1 MRGEITMYKQV
12 KKLLRF
18 DNYKMSKS
26 TDYGYLSVILYL
38 APHTLSGKNIC
49 AWASK
54 GCIKGCLNLS
64 GRGVFNNVKQSRLN
78 KTKYFFAD
86 RPKFLKQ
93 LNHEIKLYDKRA
105 KRMGLKLNV
114 RLNGTSDLVWENYKL
129 ENGLNLMDNNPTI
142 KFHDYTKSLERM
154 KKQLP
159 KNYRLTFSKSES
171 NHNTV
176 QELIMTSKQN
186 IAVVFNK
193 LPKSYLGR
201 KVIDGDLNDLRFKDP
216 LNSIVGL
223 IAKGKAR
230 KDNSGFVINI

>member
-1 MRGEITMYKQV
+1 MYKPV

-38 APHTLSGKNIC
+38 APYTLSGKNIC
-49 AWASK
+49 PWASK

-64 GRGVFNNVKQSRLN
+64 GRGVFDSVKQSRLN

-86 RPKFLKQ
+86 RIKFLKQ
-93 LNHEIKLYDKRA
+93 LDHEIKLYDKRA

-159 KNYRLTFSKSES
+159 KNYRLTFSKSEN
-171 NHNTV
+171 NHNAV

-193 LPKSYLGR
+193 LPKRYLGR

>member
-1 MRGEITMYKQV
+1 MYKPV

-26 TDYGYLSVILYL
+26 TDFGYLSVILYL

-49 AWASK
+49 PWASK

-93 LNHEIKLYDKRA
+93 LDHEIKLYNKRA

-142 KFHDYTKSLERM
+142 KFHDYTKSVERM

-171 NHNTV
+171 NHNDV

-193 LPKSYLGR
+193 LPKRYLGR

>member
-1 MRGEITMYKQV
+1 MYKPV

-26 TDYGYLSVILYL
+26 TDFGYLSVILYL

-49 AWASK
+49 PWASK

-93 LNHEIKLYDKRA
+93 LDHEIKLYNKRA
-105 KRMGLKLNV
+105 KKMGLKLNV
-114 RLNGTSDLVWENYKL
+114 RLNGTSDLIWENYKL

-142 KFHDYTKSLERM
+142 KFHDYTKSVERM

-171 NHNTV
+171 NHNAV

-223 IAKGKAR
+223 IDKNKEK
-230 KDNSGFVINI
+230 KDNSEFIINI